1 MALGDKL
8 YEIDKI
14 MDWDI
19 FRPILSEPYK
29 NKTKNGGRPGT
40 DVIILSKALIIQQMY
55 GLSDPELE
63 RSICDRVSFRNFLGW
78 SKTIPDKATI

>member
-29 NKTKNGGRPGT
+29 NKTKNGGRPET
-40 DVIILSKALIIQQMY
+40 DVIILSKALIIQ
-55 GLSDPELE
+55 
-63 RSICDRVSFRNFLGW
+63 F
-78 SKTIPDKATI
+78 